1 MDLSLNDLTFLF
13 PEQLFLEFSPEERD
27 QVWQQVQDERY
38 SNTAARLNA
47 YLNRISLNT
56 FFNYLATA
64 PDVQEKPHLG
74 IPDTELPSFWEMVN
88 GTAIYWDQMRLI
100 LIPSEEL
107 NLTELRVPREW
118 VDIPNWAGNYYLAMQ
133 LNLEECWLRVG
144 GYVTYQQLRNPG
156 NYDRLDET
164 YVVDAED
171 LIEGLSVMEVVEE
184 HYPSQKPTVKPLPQL
199 SSAEAEP
206 LLTELSQKTPYLP
219 RLDLP
224 FTKWAALL
232 ANPNWRRDLYYRRVN
247 QSVKQPIKLI
257 QWFQQIFDGG
267 WQTVEDIIDTLAV
280 PEANLAYR
288 SGSRDRVMDVSAT
301 TPQAIPALVELLQ
314 ANPSKSTRLRV
325 VDLLGDIAKG
335 NPEAIAA
342 LTSFLDQASDQ
353 DSRRQAAVSLGK
365 IDPSHAQAGIR
376 RARIIDLGLRVSG
389 HPVVLTVTLM
399 PEPNYKTN
407 VHLRVDTTDQTYL
420 PPNLKLIVLDEE
432 GNMFRQEESRQADN
446 RIQIEFRCT
455 SGDFFSVKVV
465 LGEASVTED
474 FVL

>member
-13 PEQLFLEFSPEERD
+13 PEQLFLEFSPEKREKA
-27 QVWQQVQDERY
+27 WQQVQSQGY
-38 SNTAARLNA
+38 SNAAARLNA
-47 YLNRISLNT
+47 YLNRISLNMFLT
-56 FFNYLATA
+56 YLATA
-64 PDVQEKPHLG
+64 PDVQEQPHLA
-74 IPDTELPSFWEMVN
+74 IPETELPSFWEMVN
-88 GTAIYWDQMRLI
+88 GTAIYWGQMRLI
-100 LIPSEEL
+100 LIPSEEP

-133 LNLEECWLRVG
+133 LNLDECWLRVG
-144 GYVTYQQLRNPG
+144 GYVTYQQLRNQG
-156 NYDRLDET
+156 NHDPMDET

-184 HYPSQKPTVKPLPQL
+184 RYPSQKPMVKPLPRL
-199 SSAEAEP
+199 SPEEAEI
-206 LLTELSQKTPYLP
+206 LLEQLSQKTPYLP
-219 RLDLP
+219 RLDVS
-224 FTKWAALL
+224 FVKWAALL
-232 ANPNWRRDLYYRRVN
+232 ANPNWRRDLYHRRVN
-247 QSVKQPIKLI
+247 QSVKQPIKLS

-280 PEANLAYR
+280 SEANLAYR

-314 ANPSKSTRLRV
+314 TNPSKSTRLRV

-376 RARIIDLGLRVSG
+376 RAKIIDLGLRVSG

-407 VHLRVDTTDQTYL
+407 VHLRVDATGQTYL
-420 PPNLKLIVLDEE
+420 PPNLQLIVLDEE
-432 GNMFRQEESRQADN
+432 GNMFRQEESREADN
-446 RIQIEFRCT
+446 GIQIEFRCT
-455 SGDFFSVKVV
+455 SGDSFSVKVA

-474 FVL
+474 FVV